1 MGIPTIS
8 KIATTVCLFFISFA
22 SFAQSFEP
30 FQPRFNEDL
39 RGDIV
44 LIGNNILGPSNN
56 AFNDDNAYNSNEDME
71 YIDIDGDNSTFSSS
85 SADLV
90 IPNPDCYAI
99 RYAGLYWGAVNPG
112 NESITDVKIKG
123 PTGGYVDVTG
133 TIIHEAGTNSV
144 DGGNSFSYACYADVT
159 SIVQG
164 LASNLGTYTIAN
176 VSSDEGETSDF
187 GNGTG
192 HSAGW
197 SLFVVYEDPTLPG
210 KSITSFDGFSSINTP
225 NNSSLDIPVTGFRT
239 VPAPAPVRANFAFAA
254 LEGDKRI
261 SGDRL
266 GINFWALS
274 APDRPSNNFFN
285 STISQ
290 LSGLPVNNRVPNST
304 NTLGFDTG
312 ILEVP
317 NPSNNV
323 INNDATSA
331 VINLRTTGDTY
342 FPYFF
347 AFAVEIIEPDIILT
361 KLVEDDAGND
371 IGGEV
376 VGLGQSLNYVIGFQN
391 VGNDNATNFQIKD
404 ILPINIVFN
413 YPGDLVLPPGVTVA
427 SYDPITRELILDVAD
442 YLVEQNDPVYE
453 IRIEVETV
461 STCAELEDACSNI
474 INNQA
479 FATYNGYDN
488 PTFQITDDPS
498 LNSNTGCLL
507 VPQATNFLADLDDC
521 NFTQNEILCGSSLEM
536 TAAGGYD
543 SYSWST
549 SPTGTPVIG
558 TSQSITVTETG
569 TYYVFNTAIAPC
581 QSIQQEFI
589 VELYGGDVENPVI
602 PYADEV
608 VTCPNDGKLLP
619 NIYLCGANDS
629 REIQTNIPDSTTLT
643 WELLDETS
651 CPVVLNTDC
660 ANENAGCVWNEV
672 FTGPNYIAD
681 TSGQYRLTINYPGG
695 CFVQFYFNVYQNL
708 LDPTVEAS
716 DIICTSPG
724 SITVNNVPTGY
735 EYSLDGTTY
744 QTSNVF
750 TVTTPGIYTVYVRQ
764 MNIATNPCVFTVP
777 NIQIRERDFT
787 VSTTVIQ
794 PLCHDDKGSIQLAA
808 NDVEPQYSYELY
820 QNGTLV
826 NSVGPILENTYLFA
840 NLNPGTYTATVTT
853 EDGCTY
859 SEELTI
865 IQPELLT
872 VTAALTTPLT
882 CTDGE
887 ITIYPVGGTPPYTYF
902 INSTTEFQTV
912 PEVVVINSGVFDI
925 TVVDYNNCSVS
936 TTVTVDD
943 LPEPEYTVTHTDL
956 LCYNAN
962 TGVIEF
968 NVTNANGYTLE
979 YSIDNGATYSS
990 NSTFS
995 NLGAGDY
1002 EVLIKYSLS
1011 GSECFT
1017 AVQTITISQPDEAL
1031 TATAGVSELA
1041 GCGPSGEGT
1050 IRITNPQG
1058 GTPFPA
1064 PNYYE
1069 YSFDN
1074 QATWTTINEAYVNP
1088 GTYTVYVRDANG
1100 CIYAMPNVV
1109 LDQEPPAPTITLSET
1124 EFNCDGSGN
1133 ATVTITNNGGDSYSY
1148 DYYIDGVLNPNT
1160 ENPEVFTNVPSGS
1173 HTISVEYTLLNVPTF
1188 SNLLYETF
1196 GYGEDTTS
1204 PGINPVY
1211 YCFERQVVAT
1221 QCNGNPAINDG
1232 DYSVTSNIEYPFG
1245 AWVNPT
1251 DYTPATTP
1259 PTPDGRFLVVNI
1271 GATIPASEVLYEK
1284 DIIDIIPNQPIQV
1297 EFAAINLLKTGNNQY
1312 DPNLRVALVDAS
1324 GTEISFYNTGDIPKT
1339 ENWIEYPTTPI
1350 TLDPGANTSLKFI
1363 LRSNV
1368 QQTSGND
1375 VAIDDLKVYQLPVAC
1390 STLVEFPF
1398 VVPSGNA
1405 FTADVTGTTMVS
1417 CAGASDGSITI
1428 AAENFDTA
1436 NGYQYS
1442 IDNGVT
1448 WVTQTTSPHTITGL
1462 TDGNYDIQIRYDD
1475 STDTCSFSFTETITT
1490 PDALTISLDQTDA
1503 TCIDGATI
1511 TATSTGGTPSYSYQL
1526 IDTVSPFTATD
1537 FEGNGVITN
1546 VPAGSYTVEVT
1557 DANGCTESTTITI
1570 DEPLLPTGTID
1581 VNSDLCYDS
1590 VDAAT
1595 IEVTAS
1601 SGQPPY
1607 QFSNNGGA
1615 FQSSNIFENL
1625 VPGTYTI
1632 VVRDS
1637 YGCEVTLP
1645 AQTIEPELILSAVI
1659 TKDLDCTTSPD
1670 AVITGTFSGGT
1681 APYSYQV
1688 SVDGGAYIDLGIT
1701 GSPFTYTTDTPG
1713 TYQFE
1718 VIDAL
1723 GCSVASQV
1731 NTIDAITLPTATA
1744 SATDPLC
1751 FDESNGQ
1758 IQLTAAGGSGG
1769 YTFSFNGSPFTAT
1782 SLYDGL
1788 NANTTTATT
1797 TEYTYQIQ
1805 DSNSCLSPVYT
1816 ITLNNPTEL
1825 VASATLS
1832 DNTTCS
1838 ATSEIT
1844 VTASGGTGNHAYSFN
1859 GNTSYTSTNVFT
1871 VNNTTTTQTITYS
1884 VRDDNGCI
1892 ITQTIDVPPFDP
1904 LTGMTFSN
1912 SNGITCNDTTT
1923 DVTVTPTNGVGPFTF
1938 EITAPATATSNTTG
1952 ATAGVFTGLIPGDY
1966 TFVIYD
1972 TNGCEITASHVVAPA
1987 TTIAASGSSTDQT
2000 CFGSD
2005 DGTAT
2010 FTMTDVSAVGNYT
2023 YTLTPS
2029 AGTVTQTGNDI
2040 VVSGLPAGTY
2050 TLDVED
2056 INTGCTA
2063 SATVTINAVTQI
2075 DFTVDASNV
2084 SCNNTLS
2091 TISFPTLSGGA
2102 GGYTYAYVASGSPA
2116 PTPGDFGTTTT
2127 VDTAVLGLNIDVYVM
2142 DSNNCMVMNPVTI
2155 ISDDLPTV
2163 SASVDNQ
2170 CTASGGN
2177 FIINATATGVAT
2189 LLYSIDG
2196 VNFQAANTF
2205 SVTSGTYTVTVK
2217 DGNGCLVS
2225 DTVTVN
2231 PQLTLSAN
2239 LDKEITCSVPTD
2251 AQITL
2256 TAAGGD
2262 SSTYTYEVSTDGGAT
2277 YSPMASNV
2285 FNTSTAG
2292 TYTFSVTDA
2301 EGCSS
2306 TISFVLDP
2314 IPTTTF
2320 TTSQT
2325 DVSCN
2330 GGNDGSITVTTTS
2343 ATGPFTYQLDSGTPQ
2358 ASNVFTGLTQG
2369 TYTVTVIDTKGCSY
2383 PSAPITINEPLVLT
2397 ATDSVSTNT
2406 TCDVAT
2412 VVTVL
2417 GQDGTPTLSGD
2428 YFYSFNGSS
2437 FSTDNTFTVNNN
2449 GTVQTVNYIV
2459 KDDNGCQVTGSLTI
2473 DPLDS
2478 PTALSF
2484 ASTTVTCNDTTSDV
2498 TLTTTGGVGPLAYEI
2513 IAPASATTNTTGA
2526 TSGIFTG
2533 LNPGTYTFTV
2543 TDANGC
2549 QFSDSYTVAP
2559 AVNIAVAQ
2567 SNTDQTCFG
2576 TDNGTATFT
2585 ITDVSAVGNYTYT
2598 LTPSAG
2604 TATQTGNT
2612 VTVNNLPAGS
2622 YTFNVEDTATGCTT
2636 SSTVLIEAATLIN
2649 FTANATN
2656 VSCNNAISTI
2666 SFPTLSGGAGGYTY
2680 AYVSNG
2686 SPAPTA
2692 GDYGTSTTV
2701 DTGVLGLV
2709 IDVYVMD
2716 SNNCVVMDT
2725 VTITSDPVP
2734 TVSASV
2740 TNQCTANGSNF
2751 TIDATATGV
2760 ATLTYSIDG
2769 TNFQTGNT
2777 FTVVAGTYTVTVKDG
2792 NGCEV
2797 TDTVTVS
2804 PQLTLA
2810 ANLDKDITCSLPAD
2824 AQVTL
2829 TATGGDATT
2838 YTYAYSSDGG
2848 ATFTT
2853 IASNV
2858 FNTAT
2863 PGNYIFMV
2871 TDANGCSTQTT
2882 APIEITPAV
2891 NPDITVAQTG
2901 FINCNGEETASISIT
2916 PDTTL
2921 GQAPYSYEVFN
2932 TTTSTSYGTQTSGL
2946 PAGDYTVT
2954 VTDARGCTEVENIT
2968 ISQPDPISVAH
2979 SAVPITCSAT
2989 GTTQGSVIV
2998 DGVTG
3003 GVGPYNYFVTG
3014 TNGYDEVE
3022 LNNTGTTSTT
3032 FDVVDF
3038 GLYQINVVD
3047 ANGCSVLIQDVL
3059 VASPPDDL
3067 DITINST
3074 ANCSTGGEA
3083 TITVNTTLIGSGP
3096 FYFDI
3101 YDGTIPA
3108 APPGGTWQ
3116 LETSPGSITFTGL
3129 ETGVLYTFIVYDSY
3143 TNCYYFES
3151 ATDPIPTNSTLT
3163 ATAVS
3168 SNNITCTGSADGNVS
3183 FTINNPEA
3191 TAIDVSF
3198 EIYDSLSLDPT
3209 GVMGTSTVPAGGSVT
3224 VTDLG
3229 PLDFGNYFVLIT
3241 ENSGANAGCNIV
3253 TPSFNITE
3261 SAIDFNLTASVT
3273 SNENCNDLGVI
3284 SAVGS
3289 DGTAPYQYQ
3298 ILLESDPAPVASS
3311 SGWATPNT
3319 FTVPADAYTVYAM
3332 DAYGC
3337 IRDVDV
3343 TLIQDAEPVID
3354 PQTAPCYEGNPI
3366 PVTITGSVSIGSPL
3380 YSINGTTFVSN
3391 PNFTISTPGTYTLY
3405 IQDGN
3410 GCVASTPFVVNS
3422 QLLLSANLT
3431 SGLDC
3436 TATPDAEI
3444 TLTATGG
3451 DITSYTYEVSTDG
3464 GTTYTTMATNV
3475 YTANTAGSYMFS
3487 VTDAQGCATTTTYVL
3502 DPIPSTTFTTS
3513 QTEVSCNGGNDGS
3526 ITVTTTS
3533 ATGPFTYQ
3541 LDAGTPQTSNVFT
3554 GLTQG
3559 TYTVTVIDA
3568 YQCTV
3573 TSAPITITEPLP
3585 LTATDSVSANSTCD
3599 VATVITVLGQDG
3611 TPTASGGYYYNFNGT
3626 GFSTTNTFTVN
3637 NNGTVQTVNYT
3648 VKDANGCEV
3657 TGSLMI
3663 DPLDGPTDLDFTS
3676 TIVTCNDTTSDVTLT
3691 TTGGVGPLSYEIL
3704 APASATTNTTGAT
3717 NGIFTGLVPGTYT
3730 FAVTDDNGCQF
3741 TGTHT
3746 IAPAINIAVA
3756 QTNTDQ
3762 ICFGSDDGTATFT
3775 MTDVSAVG
3783 NYTYTLT
3790 PAAGTVT
3797 QTGNEVLVTGLP
3809 VGTYTFSVQ
3818 DNTTGCSASTTVT
3831 IDAATP
3837 INFTANATNV
3847 NCNNAIST
3855 ISFPTLSGGAGG
3867 YTYAYV
3873 TAGSPAPTAGDFS
3886 TATTV
3891 DTAVLGLVIDVYVMD
3906 SNNCIVMDTLT
3917 IVNDPLP
3924 TVTASIDNQCTASGN
3939 NFTISATS
3947 TGVATVLYSIDGTN
3961 FQSSNTFSVVAGTYT
3976 ITVRDGNGCTATDT
3990 VTVNQQLTL
3999 AATLDKE
4006 ITCSVPTEAQ
4016 ITLTASGG
4024 DSATYTYEVS
4034 SDGGATYTP
4043 MASNVYT
4050 TATAG
4055 TYTFNVTDA
4064 QGCSTTATY
4073 VLDPIPTTTF
4083 TTSQTDVSC
4092 NGGSDGSIT
4101 ITTTSATGPFMYQ
4114 LDAGTPQTSN
4124 VFTGLSQGTYT
4135 VTVIDTRGCSYPSA
4149 PITINEPVVLTATDS
4164 MSINTTCDVAT
4175 VITVLGQDG
4184 TPTTTGG
4191 YYYNFN
4197 GTGYTT
4203 TNTYTVN
4210 NNGTVQT
4217 VNYSVKDANG
4227 CVVSGSVTIDPLDPP
4242 TDLEFTST
4250 PITCLVSTS
4259 DVTLT
4264 ATGGVGPLQFEILS
4278 PASATSNT
4286 SGATSGVFTGLPA
4299 DDYTFLVTDANGCS
4313 YQELYVLEDV
4323 ENILVTGQL
4332 VSDVTCNPGANGE
4345 VLFTVTNFTGTYSY
4359 SINGAP
4365 AVTGQTN
4372 PTVSVTGL
4380 TAASTQT
4387 IVITDETTGC
4397 TATAS
4402 IDISQPAPL
4411 DLILDTT
4418 VNANCNANAQVSV
4431 TASGGTGS
4439 YTYSFVVSGSP
4450 AGTYSSSNTAVLDP
4464 AVSTAWDVY
4473 VQDANGCVITTPL
4486 AITIDTDPIPTG
4498 LTVTGSPCISAAN
4511 DYSFTVDVATGI
4523 APYTYS
4529 IGNGFQSSP
4538 TFTVTASGTYNITVK
4553 DANGC
4558 TNTITYTID
4567 DPIGLTL
4574 DYAAPSCSDDD
4585 GEITVLGFGGTGSY
4599 SFSINPSPASV
4610 TLTGNVF
4617 SGVPSGTYN
4626 VTITDTASGCT
4637 NDVSITLDPATPVSF
4652 TLEANDATCNGGSDG
4667 IITVT
4672 LPASNDN
4679 PVYTYEITAPIT
4691 VAPQT
4696 SNIFTGLA
4704 AGTYTVQVT
4713 SGKNCITTETI
4724 TVSEPDTI
4732 IVSDPIVSQ
4741 YACASGNTMNYATI
4755 TVSTVTGGSG
4765 VYPIYEFIEN
4775 GVVVQSGSSNTYT
4788 EADSTGGT
4796 FTINVYDDAGCVGS
4810 AATAIT
4816 INPYISLDS
4825 LDVNVTNEITC
4836 TNLESISVTANTT
4849 GGTPTN
4855 LEYTVEDV
4863 VGTTTGGVYSETNT
4877 TGDFTGLD
4885 IGNYIITVTN
4895 LDTGC
4900 SLETVHYVNNP
4911 NTFDLV
4917 VDSVIDVTCY
4927 NGNDGSVN
4935 ITFVDLMISGTN
4947 PDQAGPFTYTISDE
4961 AGTAVITDTAANA
4974 GPITITGLM
4983 GGTYTITATLDSNPF
4998 CTVVKNF
5005 TITRPTAELSVI
5017 ATEASSV
5024 TCDNNLGSIEAVATG
5039 GWSTTYEYELMLG
5052 GAVVEAYSPNSFF
5065 SNLAAGTYTV
5075 NVRDTSGCI
5084 ASADVTLEVPAPINA
5099 TFTPSTT
5106 MLLCFG
5112 DQDASITIENVTG
5125 GQGSNYTYVLN
5136 TIAPTPSSSGP
5147 QTTNVFNDLAA
5158 GTYSITI
5165 TDGYNCEFT
5174 SADIV
5179 IDQPAQ
5185 IEASLV
5191 TTTTQSCAVESTLT
5205 LTATGGVAPYTYSN
5219 TSTFNTTLGT
5229 FNNTITFPVPHGTY
5243 EYYVRDANGCEI
5255 YVSNEITIDP
5265 LEELVV
5271 SLGASTTTINCAGDN
5286 NGSIV
5291 ATAQGGLGNYVYT
5304 LEDTDGNTINATQD
5318 SPGVFT
5324 DLFAGDYIVH
5334 VVSEDCI
5341 ANSSPVSITEPSEPL
5356 TASFNVTD
5364 ITCTGSNNGILEIT
5378 ASGGTGII
5386 KYAISPQLNQFF
5398 ETNVFENLAPGD
5410 YTVIVQD
5417 VLGCFITFDFT
5428 ITDPIPVTLDITPN
5442 SILAELCT
5450 GEGDGEFSVD
5460 IAGGSLPYSVS
5471 LDDYDG
5477 TYSTGE
5483 LTQTVFEFTGLNGG
5497 DHIVYVR
5504 DAEGC
5509 ESEWYIPFPEAVT
5522 LNPTVEVEFNCV
5534 SNSLTNT
5541 VTVYVDDSITDT
5553 SLLEYSLDG
5562 GPYQASNVFTNV
5574 PAGTNHYIDV
5584 KHDNGCI
5591 QNTDFFVVQN
5601 YQPLSLI
5608 LNEGSEPGEIVA
5620 TATGGTGDYEFS
5632 INNGTYGSNN
5642 SFMVTQTG
5650 AYYVTVID
5658 SAGCQA
5664 DAAIEINIVGP
5675 CMSNY
5680 FTPNNDGIADTWAPG
5695 CTEDFPN
5702 LTFDIFDRYGRKVAT
5717 LQVGE
5722 YWDGTYNGTE
5732 LPTGDYWYVVKTNS
5746 QLLDKEY
5753 VGHFTLY
5760 R

>member
-8 KIATTVCLFFISFA
+8 KIATTVCLFFISFT

-30 FQPRFNEDL
+30 FEPRFNEDL

-56 AFNDDNAYNSNEDME
+56 AFNDNDAYNSNEDMQ

-361 KLVEDDAGND
+361 KLVENDAGDD

-461 STCAELEDACSNI
+461 ATCADLEDACSNI

-608 VTCPNDGKLLP
+608 VTCPNDGELLP

-794 PLCHDDKGSIQLAA
+794 PLCHDDLGSIQLAA
-808 NDVEPQYSYELY
+808 NDVEPQYSYEIF

-826 NSVGPILENTYLFA
+826 NSVGPIQENTYIFA
-840 NLNPGTYTATVTT
+840 NLNPGTYTVTVTT
-853 EDGCTY
+853 DDGCTH

-902 INSTTEFQTV
+902 INSSTEFQTV

-925 TVVDYNNCSVS
+925 TIVDYNNCSVS

-943 LPEPEYTVTHTDL
+943 LPEPEYTVTHTDI
-956 LCYNAN
+956 LCYNDN

-968 NVTNANGYTLE
+968 DVTDANGYTLE
-979 YSIDNGATYSS
+979 YSIDNGTTFSS
-990 NSTFS
+990 NATFS

-1017 AVQTITISQPDEAL
+1017 TAQTVTISQPDDAL

-1074 QATWTTINEAYVNP
+1074 QATWTTNNEAYVTP

-1109 LDQEPPAPTITLSET
+1109 LDQEPPAPTISLSDT

-1160 ENPEVFTNVPSGS
+1160 ENPEIFTNVPSGS
-1173 HTISVEYTLLNVPTF
+1173 HTISVEYTLLSVPTF

-1232 DYSVTSNIEYPFG
+1232 DYSVTSNIEHPFG
-1245 AWVNPT
+1245 SWVNPT

-1259 PTPDGRFLVVNI
+1259 PTPDGRYLVVNI

-1297 EFAAINLLKTGNNQY
+1297 EFAAINLLKTGNTQY

-1339 ENWIEYPTTPI
+1339 EDWIEYPLTPI

-1390 STLVEFPF
+1390 TTLVEFPF
-1398 VVPSGNA
+1398 VVPSGHA

-1428 AAENFDTA
+1428 AAENFNTT

-1448 WVTQTTSPHTITGL
+1448 WVTQMTSPYTITGL
-1462 TDGNYDIQIRYDD
+1462 TDGNYDIQVRYDD
-1475 STDTCSFSFTETITT
+1475 AVDTCSFSFTETISV

-1503 TCIDGATI
+1503 TCVDGATI

-1526 IDTVSPFTATD
+1526 IDTVAPFTATD
-1537 FEGNGVITN
+1537 FESSGIITN
-1546 VPAGSYTVEVT
+1546 VSAGSYTVEVT

-1570 DEPLLPTGTID
+1570 DEPLLPTASID

-1590 VDAAT
+1590 IDAAT
-1595 IEVTAS
+1595 IEVTVT
-1601 SGQPPY
+1601 SGQAPY

-1645 AQTIEPELILSAVI
+1645 AQTIEPELTLSAVI

-1670 AVITGTFSGGT
+1670 AVITGTFSGGS
-1681 APYSYQV
+1681 APYTYQV
-1688 SVDGGAYIDLGIT
+1688 SVDGVAYIDLGIT

-1718 VIDAL
+1718 IIDAL
-1723 GCSVASQV
+1723 GCSVTSLV

-1744 SATDPLC
+1744 IATDPLC

-1758 IQLTAAGGSGG
+1758 VQLTATGGSGG

-1844 VTASGGTGNHAYSFN
+1844 VTATGGTAGYVYSFN
-1859 GNTSYTSTNVFT
+1859 GNTSYTSSNVLT
-1871 VNNTTTTQTITYS
+1871 VNNTATTQTITYS

-1904 LTGMTFSN
+1904 LTGMTFTN

-1923 DVTVTPTNGVGPFTF
+1923 DVTVTPNNGVGPFTF

-1952 ATAGVFTGLIPGDY
+1952 ETTGVFTGLTPGDY
-1966 TFVIYD
+1966 TFTISD
-1972 TNGCEITASHVVAPA
+1972 SNGCEITGSHVIAPA

-2005 DGTAT
+2005 NGTAT

-2029 AGTVTQTGNDI
+2029 AGTATQTGNS
-2040 VVSGLPAGTY
+2040 VTVTNLPVGSY
-2050 TLDVED
+2050 TLNVED
-2056 INTGCTA
+2056 TTTGCTT
-2063 SATVTINAVTQI
+2063 SATVTIA
-2075 DFTVDASNV
+2075 
-2084 SCNNTLS
+2084 
-2091 TISFPTLSGGA
+2091 
-2102 GGYTYAYVASGSPA
+2102 
-2116 PTPGDFGTTTT
+2116 
-2127 VDTAVLGLNIDVYVM
+2127 
-2142 DSNNCMVMNPVTI
+2142 
-2155 ISDDLPTV
+2155 
-2163 SASVDNQ
+2163 
-2170 CTASGGN
+2170 
-2177 FIINATATGVAT
+2177 
-2189 LLYSIDG
+2189 
-2196 VNFQAANTF
+2196 
-2205 SVTSGTYTVTVK
+2205 
-2217 DGNGCLVS
+2217 
-2225 DTVTVN
+2225 
-2231 PQLTLSAN
+2231 
-2239 LDKEITCSVPTD
+2239 
-2251 AQITL
+2251 
-2256 TAAGGD
+2256 
-2262 SSTYTYEVSTDGGAT
+2262 
-2277 YSPMASNV
+2277 
-2285 FNTSTAG
+2285 
-2292 TYTFSVTDA
+2292 
-2301 EGCSS
+2301 
-2306 TISFVLDP
+2306 
-2314 IPTTTF
+2314 
-2320 TTSQT
+2320 
-2325 DVSCN
+2325 
-2330 GGNDGSITVTTTS
+2330 
-2343 ATGPFTYQLDSGTPQ
+2343 
-2358 ASNVFTGLTQG
+2358 
-2369 TYTVTVIDTKGCSY
+2369 
-2383 PSAPITINEPLVLT
+2383 
-2397 ATDSVSTNT
+2397 
-2406 TCDVAT
+2406 
-2412 VVTVL
+2412 
-2417 GQDGTPTLSGD
+2417 
-2428 YFYSFNGSS
+2428 
-2437 FSTDNTFTVNNN
+2437 
-2449 GTVQTVNYIV
+2449 
-2459 KDDNGCQVTGSLTI
+2459 
-2473 DPLDS
+2473 
-2478 PTALSF
+2478 
-2484 ASTTVTCNDTTSDV
+2484 
-2498 TLTTTGGVGPLAYEI
+2498 
-2513 IAPASATTNTTGA
+2513 
-2526 TSGIFTG
+2526 
-2533 LNPGTYTFTV
+2533 
-2543 TDANGC
+2543 
-2549 QFSDSYTVAP
+2549 
-2559 AVNIAVAQ
+2559 
-2567 SNTDQTCFG
+2567 
-2576 TDNGTATFT
+2576 
-2585 ITDVSAVGNYTYT
+2585 
-2598 LTPSAG
+2598 
-2604 TATQTGNT
+2604 
-2612 VTVNNLPAGS
+2612 
-2622 YTFNVEDTATGCTT
+2622 
-2636 SSTVLIEAATLIN
+2636 AATPIN
-2649 FTANATN
+2649 FTANASN

-2666 SFPTLSGGAGGYTY
+2666 SFPSLSGGAGGYTY
-2680 AYVSNG
+2680 AYVTNG
-2686 SPAPTA
+2686 SPAPTS
-2692 GDYGTSTTV
+2692 GDFGTSTTV

-2716 SNNCVVMDT
+2716 SNDCVVMDT
-2725 VTITSDPVP
+2725 VTIIADPAP
-2734 TVSASV
+2734 TVTASV
-2740 TNQCTANGSNF
+2740 DNQCTGNGSNF
-2751 TIDATATGV
+2751 TINVTATGV

-2769 TNFQTGNT
+2769 TTFQTGNT
-2777 FTVVAGTYTVTVKDG
+2777 FTVVAGTYTITVKDG
-2792 NGCEV
+2792 NGCQV

-2838 YTYAYSSDGG
+2838 YTYAYSTDGG

-2853 IASNV
+2853 MASNV

-2863 PGNYIFMV
+2863 PGSYIFMV
-2871 TDANGCSTQTT
+2871 TDANSCSTQTT
-2882 APIEITPAV
+2882 LPIEITPAV
-2891 NPDITVAQTG
+2891 NPDITVVQTG
-2901 FINCNGEETASISIT
+2901 FINCNGEETGAISIT

-2954 VTDARGCTEVENIT
+2954 VTDARGCTEVETIT
-2968 ISQPDPISVAH
+2968 ISQPDPILVTH
-2979 SAVPITCSAT
+2979 HAVDISCDS
-2989 GTTQGSVIV
+2989 TTSTTLGSVIV
-2998 DGVTG
+2998 DSVTG
-3003 GVGPYNYFVTG
+3003 GVGPYNYYVTG
-3014 TNGYDEVE
+3014 TNGYSDFE

-3067 DITINST
+3067 DIIINST
-3074 ANCSTGGEA
+3074 ANCTTGGEA
-3083 TITVNTTLIGSGP
+3083 TVSIGTTLASTGP
-3096 FYFDI
+3096 FYFAI

-3108 APPGGTWQ
+3108 SAPVPPAGGWQ
-3116 LETSPGSITFTGL
+3116 VETTPGSGSTVFTPLTPGM
-3129 ETGVLYTFIVYDSY
+3129 LYTFIVYDVS
-3143 TNCYYFES
+3143 TGCYYFES
-3151 ATDPIPTNSTLT
+3151 ATDPIPTSATLT

-3168 SNNITCTGSADGNVS
+3168 SNNITCTGSADGNVT
-3183 FTINNPEA
+3183 FTINNPES
-3191 TAIDVSF
+3191 TPIDVQF
-3198 EIYDSLSLDPT
+3198 EIYNSLSLDPT
-3209 GVMGTSTVPAGGSVT
+3209 GNMGTSTVPAGGSIT
-3224 VTDLG
+3224 ITELG
-3229 PLDFGNYFVLIT
+3229 TLDFGNYFVLIT
-3241 ENSGANAGCNIV
+3241 ETSGTNAGCSIV
-3253 TPSFNITE
+3253 TAPFNITE
-3261 SAIDFNLTASVT
+3261 SAIDFNLAASVT
-3273 SNENCNDLGVI
+3273 LNENCNDLGVI

-3298 ILLESDPAPVASS
+3298 ILLASDPTPVATSP
-3311 SGWATPNT
+3311 GWATPNT
-3319 FTVPADAYTVYAM
+3319 FTVPADVYTVYAM

-3337 IRDVDV
+3337 IREVDV
-3343 TLIQDAEPVID
+3343 TLTKDAEPIID
-3354 PQTAPCYEGNPI
+3354 PQTAPCYDGNPI
-3366 PVTITGSVSIGSPL
+3366 PVTITGSVSIGTPL

-3391 PNFTISTPGTYTLY
+3391 PNFTISTPGTHTLY

-3422 QLLLSANLT
+3422 QLVLSANLT
-3431 SGLDC
+3431 NGLDC
-3436 TATPDAEI
+3436 TVTPDAEI
-3444 TLTATGG
+3444 TLTASGG
-3451 DITSYTYEVSTDG
+3451 DTTSYTYEVSTDG
-3464 GTTYTTMATNV
+3464 GTTYTPMATNV
-3475 YTANTAGSYMFS
+3475 YTATTAGSYMFS
-3487 VTDAQGCATTTTYVL
+3487 VTDAQGCETTTTYVL
-3502 DPIPSTTFTTS
+3502 DPIPTTTFTTS
-3513 QTEVSCNGGNDGS
+3513 QTDVSCNGGSDGT
-3526 ITVTTTS
+3526 ITITTTS

-3554 GLTQG
+3554 GLAQG

-3568 YQCTV
+3568 YECTV
-3573 TSAPITITEPLP
+3573 SNGPITINEPVL
-3585 LTATDSVSANSTCD
+3585 LTATDSISTNTTCD
-3599 VATVITVLGQDG
+3599 IATVITV
-3611 TPTASGGYYYNFNGT
+3611 TASGGTSPYSYNFNGT
-3626 GFSTTNTFTVN
+3626 GYSTSNTFTVN
-3637 NNGTVQTVNYT
+3637 NNGAVQTVNYG
-3648 VKDANGCEV
+3648 VKDANGC
-3657 TGSLMI
+3657 L
-3663 DPLDGPTDLDFTS
+3663 F
-3676 TIVTCNDTTSDVTLT
+3676 
-3691 TTGGVGPLSYEIL
+3691 
-3704 APASATTNTTGAT
+3704 
-3717 NGIFTGLVPGTYT
+3717 
-3730 FAVTDDNGCQF
+3730 
-3741 TGTHT
+3741 
-3746 IAPAINIAVA
+3746 
-3756 QTNTDQ
+3756 
-3762 ICFGSDDGTATFT
+3762 
-3775 MTDVSAVG
+3775 
-3783 NYTYTLT
+3783 
-3790 PAAGTVT
+3790 
-3797 QTGNEVLVTGLP
+3797 
-3809 VGTYTFSVQ
+3809 
-3818 DNTTGCSASTTVT
+3818 
-3831 IDAATP
+3831 
-3837 INFTANATNV
+3837 
-3847 NCNNAIST
+3847 
-3855 ISFPTLSGGAGG
+3855 
-3867 YTYAYV
+3867 
-3873 TAGSPAPTAGDFS
+3873 
-3886 TATTV
+3886 
-3891 DTAVLGLVIDVYVMD
+3891 
-3906 SNNCIVMDTLT
+3906 
-3917 IVNDPLP
+3917 
-3924 TVTASIDNQCTASGN
+3924 
-3939 NFTISATS
+3939 
-3947 TGVATVLYSIDGTN
+3947 
-3961 FQSSNTFSVVAGTYT
+3961 
-3976 ITVRDGNGCTATDT
+3976 
-3990 VTVNQQLTL
+3990 
-3999 AATLDKE
+3999 
-4006 ITCSVPTEAQ
+4006 
-4016 ITLTASGG
+4016 
-4024 DSATYTYEVS
+4024 
-4034 SDGGATYTP
+4034 
-4043 MASNVYT
+4043 
-4050 TATAG
+4050 
-4055 TYTFNVTDA
+4055 
-4064 QGCSTTATY
+4064 
-4073 VLDPIPTTTF
+4073 
-4083 TTSQTDVSC
+4083 
-4092 NGGSDGSIT
+4092 
-4101 ITTTSATGPFMYQ
+4101 
-4114 LDAGTPQTSN
+4114 
-4124 VFTGLSQGTYT
+4124 
-4135 VTVIDTRGCSYPSA
+4135 
-4149 PITINEPVVLTATDS
+4149 
-4164 MSINTTCDVAT
+4164 
-4175 VITVLGQDG
+4175 
-4184 TPTTTGG
+4184 
-4191 YYYNFN
+4191 
-4197 GTGYTT
+4197 
-4203 TNTYTVN
+4203 
-4210 NNGTVQT
+4210 
-4217 VNYSVKDANG
+4217 
-4227 CVVSGSVTIDPLDPP
+4227 SGSVMIDPLDPP

-4264 ATGGVGPLQFEILS
+4264 TTGGVGTLSYEILA
-4278 PASATSNT
+4278 PASATTNT
-4286 SGATSGVFTGLPA
+4286 SGATSGVFTGLPVG
-4299 DDYTFLVTDANGCS
+4299 DYTFLVTDANGCS
-4313 YQELYVLEDV
+4313 YQELYTIEDV
-4323 ENILVTGQL
+4323 DNILVTGQL
-4332 VSDVTCNPGANGE
+4332 ESDVNCNPGTDGE
-4345 VLFTVTNFTGTYSY
+4345 VVFTVTHFTGTYSY
-4359 SINGAP
+4359 SINGAT

-4372 PTVSVTGL
+4372 PTVSVTGI

-4402 IDISQPAPL
+4402 IAVSQPAPL
-4411 DLILDTT
+4411 DLILDAM
-4418 VNANCNANAQVSV
+4418 VNANCNSGAEVSV
-4431 TASGGTGS
+4431 TASGGTGA

-4464 AVSTAWDVY
+4464 AVSTVWDVY

-4486 AITIDTDPIPTG
+4486 TITIDTDPIPTG
-4498 LTVTGSPCISAAN
+4498 LSVTGSPCISGAN
-4511 DYSFTVDVATGI
+4511 DYSFTVNVATGI

-4558 TNTITYTID
+4558 TNTITYTIE

-4585 GEITVLGFGGTGSY
+4585 GEITVLGFGGTGNY
-4599 SFSINPSPASV
+4599 AYAINPSPASV

-4617 SGVPSGTYN
+4617 SGVPSGTYD
-4626 VTITDTASGCT
+4626 VTITDTTSNCT
-4637 NDVSITLDPATPVSF
+4637 KDVTITLDPATPVSF
-4652 TLEANDATCNGGSDG
+4652 TLAASDVTCNGGSDG

-4704 AGTYTVQVT
+4704 VGTYTVQVT

-4724 TVSEPDTI
+4724 TVSEPDII
-4732 IVSDPIVSQ
+4732 IVSDPIVTQ
-4741 YACASGNTMNYATI
+4741 YECASGNAINYATI
-4755 TVSTVTGGSG
+4755 TVNTITGGSG

-4810 AATAIT
+4810 TATAIT
-4816 INPYISLDS
+4816 VTPFINLES
-4825 LDVNVTNEITC
+4825 LDVNVTTEITC

-4855 LEYTVEDV
+4855 LEYTLEDV
-4863 VGTTTGGVYSETNT
+4863 VGATTGGVYSETNT
-4877 TGDFTGLD
+4877 TGNFTGLD
-4885 IGNYIITVTN
+4885 IGNYIVTVTN

-4911 NTFDLV
+4911 NTFDLI
-4917 VDSVIDVTCY
+4917 VDSVIDVTCF
-4927 NGNDGSVN
+4927 NDTDGSVN
-4935 ITFVDLMISGTN
+4935 ITFVDLVISGTN
-4947 PDQAGPFTYTISDE
+4947 PDQAGPFTYTITDE
-4961 AGTAVITDTAANA
+4961 AGTAVVTDTAPNA
-4974 GPITITGLM
+4974 GPITIAGLL
-4983 GGTYTITATLDSNPF
+4983 GGTYTITATADTNPF
-4998 CTVVKNF
+4998 CTVVKSF
-5005 TITRPTAELSVI
+5005 TITRPTAELSVS

-5024 TCDNNLGSIEAVATG
+5024 TCDNNIGSIEAIATG
-5039 GWSTTYEYELMLG
+5039 GWSTTYEYELLLG
-5052 GAVVEAYSPNSFF
+5052 GAVVEPYSPNSFF

-5084 ASADVTLEVPAPINA
+5084 ASADVTLEVPTPINA
-5099 TFTPSTT
+5099 TFIPSST

-5147 QTTNVFNDLAA
+5147 QSSNVFNNLAA

-5165 TDGYNCEFT
+5165 TDGYNCEFS
-5174 SADIV
+5174 SANIV

-5205 LTATGGVAPYTYSN
+5205 LTATGGVAPYTYSD

-5229 FNNTITFPVPHGTY
+5229 FNNTITFPVPHGMHQ
-5243 EYYVRDANGCEI
+5243 YYVRDANGCEI

-5271 SLGASTTTINCAGDN
+5271 ALEASTTTINCSGDN

-5291 ATAQGGLGNYVYT
+5291 ASAQGGLGNYVYT
-5304 LEDTDGNTINATQD
+5304 LEDTNGNTINATQD

-5324 DLFAGDYIVH
+5324 GLFAGDYVVH

-5341 ANSSPVSITEPSEPL
+5341 ANSATISITEPSEPL
-5356 TASFNVTD
+5356 TASFNVSD
-5364 ITCTGSNNGILEIT
+5364 VTCSGSNNGILEII

-5417 VLGCFITFDFT
+5417 VLGCYITFDFT
-5428 ITDPIPVTLDITPN
+5428 ITEPIPVTLDITPN
-5442 SILAELCT
+5442 SIFAELCA

-5471 LDDYDG
+5471 LDDSEGVY
-5477 TYSTGE
+5477 TTGGS
-5483 LTQTVFEFTGLNGG
+5483 TQTLFEFTGLSGG

-5522 LNPTVEVEFNCV
+5522 INPTVEVEFSCV
-5534 SNSLTNT
+5534 GNSLTNT
-5541 VTVYVDDSITDT
+5541 VTVYVDDSNTDT
-5553 SLLEYSLDG
+5553 SLLEYALDG

-5650 AYYVTVID
+5650 TYYVTVID
-5658 SAGCQA
+5658 SAGCLA
-5664 DAAIEINIVGP
+5664 EAAIEINIVGP

-5695 CTEDFPN
+5695 CAEDFPN